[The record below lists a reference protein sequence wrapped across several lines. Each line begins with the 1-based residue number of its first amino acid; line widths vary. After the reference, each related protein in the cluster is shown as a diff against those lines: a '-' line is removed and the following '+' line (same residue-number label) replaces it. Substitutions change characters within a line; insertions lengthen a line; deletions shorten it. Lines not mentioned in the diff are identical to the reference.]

1 MIFIDSSVV
10 VAILSGEDDAPAW
23 SERIHEAKSR
33 FTSALVMVEASMR
46 LCTKLALEPSRVEDV
61 TRAFLSQGRI
71 EITPII
77 AEDTALAMDAFAR
90 YGKGRGHKAQLNLA
104 DCLSYACA
112 KRLGAKLLYKGDDF
126 ARTDLT

>member
-1 MIFIDSSVV
+1 MIFIDSSIV

-46 LCTKLALEPSRVEDV
+46 LCTKLALEPSGVEDV

-112 KRLGAKLLYKGDDF
+112 KRLGAKLLYKGNDF
-126 ARTDLT
+126 AQTDLA

>member
-1 MIFIDSSVV
+1 
-10 VAILSGEDDAPAW
+10 
-23 SERIHEAKSR
+23 
-33 FTSALVMVEASMR
+33 MR
-46 LCTKLALEPSRVEDV
+46 LCTKLALEPSGVEDV

-71 EITPII
+71 EITSII

-90 YGKGRGHKAQLNLA
+90 YGKGRGHRAQLNLA

-126 ARTDLT
+126 ARTDLA